1 MKQLCSQADYRGLAG
16 NGEDTGQ
23 MGRTWHLALSWP
35 RVACHVSRVNVMGT
49 PGVIISPWE
58 CSSGSENPGVDDSEG
73 WGDKCNIPSGW
84 MGEQMLR

>member
-23 MGRTWHLALSWP
+23 MGRTWHRHHLATC
-35 RVACHVSRVNVMGT
+35 RVSRVTCQCHGN
-49 PGVIISPWE
+49 PRCYYQPWE

-73 WGDKCNIPSGW
+73 
-84 MGEQMLR
+84 

>member
-35 RVACHVSRVNVMGT
+35 RVTCHVSRVNVMGT
-49 PGVIISPWE
+49 PGVIISP
-58 CSSGSENPGVDDSEG
+58 
-73 WGDKCNIPSGW
+73 
-84 MGEQMLR
+84 